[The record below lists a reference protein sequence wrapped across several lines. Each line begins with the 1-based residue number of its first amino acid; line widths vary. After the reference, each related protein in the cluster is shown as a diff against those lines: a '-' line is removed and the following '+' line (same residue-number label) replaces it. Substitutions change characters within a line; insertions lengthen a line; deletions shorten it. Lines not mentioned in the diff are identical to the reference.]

1 LPDFHFDVS
10 AVKKGKNTVMRR
22 LERFHVAPGTYQ
34 VSKSK
39 ALILRASLGTCV
51 GLALFDQENRV
62 GGLLHLLLDKP
73 PLHGSS
79 LQAGKYATTG
89 LPLFWEALLA
99 AGASPK
105 NLKAWIA
112 GGALVGPL
120 AKYDLELDI
129 GGRTTDRVVDFL
141 TKKSIDVVQSETGGF
156 FTCVLQLNIQTG
168 ECTIEPSG
176 FERFTAKECSHIST
190 AEEIERSIENLQ
202 PIPQVAL
209 KILRLINEDDYDIAL
224 LTSEIRKDQT
234 LSAQT
239 IKLCNSVFLGSKNK
253 IASLDHALA
262 YLGQKILVQF
272 VISAAIAT
280 FFSQAGMGYSLCK
293 GGLYHHAAGTAL
305 IAEKIAE
312 ETGKAPP
319 ALAYTA
325 GLLHDI
331 GKVVLDQYI
340 QTALPLFYRQLNQ
353 EGKNSTDAERA
364 IFGIDHREAGTT
376 LALRWWFPESLT
388 ETIRCHHSPETAV
401 QSKDLVHIIY
411 LADLLM
417 SRFHVGLE
425 VERLDTDD
433 LANRLETLGLSRN
446 SFPDIVAMIP
456 LQALASVPQMTMLN
470 E

>member
-1 LPDFHFDVS
+1 
-10 AVKKGKNTVMRR
+10 MRY
-22 LERFHVAPGTYQ
+22 LERYHVAPGTYH

-39 ALILRASLGTCV
+39 PLILNASLGTCV
-51 GLALFDQENRV
+51 GVALFDQENRV

-73 PLHGSS
+73 PLHAGNF
-79 LQAGKYATTG
+79 QAEKYATTG
-89 LPLFWEALLA
+89 LPLFFEELLA

-120 AKYDLELDI
+120 AKYDLEFDI

-141 TKKSIDVVQSETGGF
+141 TKKSINVIASETGGF
-156 FTCVLQLNIQTG
+156 FTCVLQLNLQTW

-176 FERFTAKECSHIST
+176 FEKFTGKDCSRTFTAD
-190 AEEIERSIENLQ
+190 EIDQSIQNLQ

-209 KILRLINEDDYDIAL
+209 KILRMINEDDYDIAL
-224 LTSEIRKDQT
+224 LSSEIRKDQI

-239 IKLCNSVFLGSKNK
+239 IKLCNSVFLGSQNK

-262 YLGQKILVQF
+262 YLGQKILVKF
-272 VISAAIAT
+272 VISAAIAH

-293 GGLYHHAAGTAL
+293 GGLYHHAVGTAV
-305 IAEKIAE
+305 IAEKIAG
-312 ETGKAPP
+312 ETGKSAP

-340 QTALPLFYRQLNQ
+340 QTALPLFYRQLNE
-353 EGKNSTDAERA
+353 EGKNSSEAERA
-364 IFGIDHREAGTT
+364 ILGIDHREAGGI
-376 LALRWWFPESLT
+376 LALRWSFPESLT
-388 ETIRCHHSPETAV
+388 ETIRCHHNPETAV
-401 QSKDLVHIIY
+401 QYRDLVHIIY

-425 VERLDTDD
+425 IERLNFDAWDK
-433 LANRLETLGLSRN
+433 RLETLGLSIK
-446 SFPDIVAMIP
+446 SFPEIVEMIP
-456 LQALASVPQMTMLN
+456 LQALTSAPRMTLIN
-470 E
+470 KKSI

>member
-1 LPDFHFDVS
+1 
-10 AVKKGKNTVMRR
+10 MRK
-22 LERFHVAPGTYQ
+22 LERFHVASGTYQ

-39 ALILRASLGTCV
+39 PLILSASLGTCV

-62 GGLLHLLLDKP
+62 GGLLHVLLDKP
-73 PLHGSS
+73 PIHGGS

-89 LPLFWEALLA
+89 LPLFFEALLA
-99 AGASPK
+99 AGASSK

-112 GGALVGPL
+112 GGAFVGPL
-120 AKYDLELDI
+120 AKYDLEFDI

-141 TKKSIDVVQSETGGF
+141 TKKSIEVVQSETGGF
-156 FTCVLQLNIQTG
+156 FTCVLQLNMQTW

-176 FERFTAKECSHIST
+176 FERFTAKECSRIST
-190 AEEIERSIENLQ
+190 AEEIDQSIQNLQ

-239 IKLCNSVFLGSKNK
+239 IKLCNSVFLGSQNK

-262 YLGQKILVQF
+262 YLGQNILLRF

-293 GGLYHHAAGTAL
+293 GGLYHHAVGTAL

-331 GKVVLDQYI
+331 GKVVLDQHI
-340 QTALPLFYRQLNQ
+340 QTVLPLFYRQLNE
-353 EGKNSTDAERA
+353 EGKNSAKVEKA
-364 IFGIDHREAGTT
+364 IFGIDHREAGTI
-376 LALRWWFPESLT
+376 LALRWSFPESLT
-388 ETIRCHHSPETAV
+388 EAIRCHHTPETAV

-425 VERLDTDD
+425 VERLDTDA
-433 LANRLETLGLSRN
+433 LTERLETLGLSIN
-446 SFPDIVAMIP
+446 SFPDIVEMIP
-456 LQALASVPQMTMLN
+456 MQALASVPHMTMMN
-470 E
+470 G